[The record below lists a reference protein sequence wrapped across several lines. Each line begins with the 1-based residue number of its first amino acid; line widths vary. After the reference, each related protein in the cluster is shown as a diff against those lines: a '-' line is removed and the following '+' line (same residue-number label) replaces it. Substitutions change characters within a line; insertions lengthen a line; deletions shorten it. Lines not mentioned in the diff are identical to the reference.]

1 MIFSASSPKEELEW
15 RSRLVERACKE
26 QIAIF
31 DPAFFAALSL
41 DMKSLGVVFGKPG
54 EKILSARLH
63 TILKAPRFNSVT
75 RWALELT
82 YNRHDCTQDLNT

>member
-26 QIAIF
+26 HIAIF
-31 DPAFFAALSL
+31 DPAFFATLSL

-54 EKILSARLH
+54 GKIISSMLN
-63 TILKAPRFNSVT
+63 TIMKLPCFKLVT
-75 RWALELT
+75 RLGSRA
-82 YNRHDCTQDLNT
+82 DL